1 MDVSLKTQQKQ
12 DASSHDLYSPEERK
26 RKKGRKRRRKTA
38 REKWTIYYQTH
49 FITNATEAVSYC
61 NFSRVR
67 CFKNCF
73 EQKLLGAI
81 LTFSFSK
88 TVKSRFYS
96 ILMFPLSRPI
106 YNKISFVFQKFNKSS
121 KTKKKKKKEY
131 IKANTL
137 IYTSNKFN
145 RSKVGATFVSYV
157 FSCNFPLFLF
167 QYRQCDVSSPYD
179 LSCSI
184 NLQAES
190 PHYFK

>member
-1 MDVSLKTQQKQ
+1 MKIKYLDSKIVNKIVNDFAHHSWNIIRETTQNFMYKSKIMDVSLKTQQKQ

-49 FITNATEAVSYC
+49 FITNATEAVSYR

-106 YNKISFVFQKFNKSS
+106 YNKISFVF
-121 KTKKKKKKEY
+121 
-131 IKANTL
+131 
-137 IYTSNKFN
+137 
-145 RSKVGATFVSYV
+145 
-157 FSCNFPLFLF
+157 
-167 QYRQCDVSSPYD
+167 
-179 LSCSI
+179 
-184 NLQAES
+184 
-190 PHYFK
+190 